1 MTSMSLRARLFLLI
15 LPPLL
20 VLSILLGLWRFEV
33 AQRTSEDL
41 FDRSLLAA
49 ALAISRDVAISGG
62 DLLSPG
68 TRDFV
73 SDAGGGE
80 LFYHVTGPGGIYVTG
95 YAYPPV
101 SGDREASEGLRYT
114 VAEYRGEPVRV
125 LRMTETT
132 TIGNLTG
139 DTVVT
144 VWQRESDRRAFAA
157 ALARRAAALIASL
170 MAALALV
177 VWFGVKIG
185 LRPLNDLQDAIRHR
199 SPDDLGDIRRP
210 VPAEVSG
217 IVATLNR
224 LFGQVRRSIED
235 HQAFISDAAHQLR
248 NPASA
253 VLSLAEV
260 LPGVRDPEERRV
272 RERELIT
279 AARKSARLANQL
291 LSLERLRYD
300 DAPALER
307 IDLNKVAAEICA
319 DFAPVILEQDVRFD
333 FDAHDGALPVA
344 GDPVLIGEAL
354 TNLLENALR
363 HGGPGLTSIIV
374 ETLADGQEAV
384 VIVKDDGV
392 GIPAEKTDTAFQR
405 FGQLRDA
412 EGSGLGLSIVRGIL
426 RRHNGEASLLP
437 RQKGTAVRMTM
448 KLL

>member
-1 MTSMSLRARLFLLI
+1 MTAMSLRARLFLLI
-15 LPPLL
+15 LTPLL

-62 DLLSPG
+62 DALSPG
-68 TRDFV
+68 TRDFL

-95 YAYPPV
+95 YASPPV
-101 SGDREASEGLRYT
+101 SGERAADAGLRYT

-125 LRMTETT
+125 LRMSEAT

-157 ALARRAAALIASL
+157 ALAQRAAALIASL
-170 MAALALV
+170 MVALALV

-224 LFGQVRRSIED
+224 LFRQVRRSIED

-253 VLSLAEV
+253 LLSLAEV
-260 LPGVRDPEERRV
+260 LPGVRDPEERRL
-272 RERELIT
+272 RERELIA
-279 AARKSARLANQL
+279 AARKSARLAVQL

-300 DAPALER
+300 DAPVLER
-307 IDLNKVAAEICA
+307 IDLNEVAAEVCRE
-319 DFAPVILEQDVRFD
+319 FAPVILEQDVRFD
-333 FDAHDGALPVA
+333 FDPYDGALPVA
-344 GDPVLIGEAL
+344 GDAVLIGEAV
-354 TNLLENALR
+354 TNLLENALT
-363 HGGPGLTSIIV
+363 HGGADLTSIV
-374 ETLADGQEAV
+374 VTTSADGGDAV
-384 VIVKDDGV
+384 LTVTDDGL
-392 GIPAEKTDTAFQR
+392 GIPADKAETAFQR
-405 FGQLRDA
+405 FGQLRDG
-412 EGSGLGLSIVRGIL
+412 EGSGLGLSIVRDIL
-426 RRHNGEASLLP
+426 RRHDGDARLLP
-437 RQKGTAVRMTM
+437 RDTGTAVRLT
-448 KLL
+448 LPRL